1 MFKKFLMG
9 LVCLSLVAM
18 VGCGG
23 GGGGS
28 SHTPTQDIKEAIKGK
43 WYLQSEINGDYT
55 SPYFTSDDGKASYI
69 EINDDKTFKNVKY
82 SRDDNNVFI
91 GNPTETSG
99 TWVYDNSNLYVTWP
113 DYENQ
118 VTTYTVSLK
127 NEILSL
133 SQEGGGK
140 NERASAITITRNYK
154 KTKPAKYTA
163 PAPANTGL
171 SEEKYSFELIGG
183 GSPLWL
189 DLIRCQAG
197 TFVRGEDGKT
207 VTISKD
213 FAIGQFEVYQKQYQ
227 TIMNTNPSNH
237 KSDGCPVE
245 NVSWNDAKVFCDKL
259 NEKFA
264 DQLPAG
270 YKFRLPSEA
279 QWEYACRAGTTSA
292 LNNNK
297 EITSVD
303 GECPNL
309 DEVAWYKGN
318 MNGRS
323 VHAVGQKKPN
333 AWGIYDMHGN
343 AMEICSDAHQN
354 YTDQELT
361 DPVGTPQTAFKGFLY
376 KGGDCRSKP
385 EFCRSASRTPF
396 KPRTLY
402 ANSYM
407 GMRLAIIPAE

>member
-69 EINDDKTFKNVKY
+69 EINDDKTFKNVEY

-183 GSPLWL
+183 GTPLYL
-189 DLIRCQAG
+189 DLIRCQTG
-197 TFVRGEDGKT
+197 SFVREDSKT
-207 VTISKD
+207 ITITKD

-245 NVSWNDAKVFCDKL
+245 NVTWKDAKAFCEKL

-264 DQLPAG
+264 AQLPAG
-270 YKFRLPSEA
+270 YKFDLPTDD
-279 QWEYACRAGTTSA
+279 QWGYACRAGTTTD
-292 LNNNK
+292 LNSGKNIVNQ
-297 EITSVD
+297 E
-303 GECPNL
+303 GEDANTN
-309 DEVAWYKGN
+309 EVAWYKYNSEDTTHEYG
-318 MNGRS
+318 G
-323 VHAVGQKKPN
+323 KKGN
-333 AWGIYDMHGN
+333 AWDIYDMHGN
-343 AMEICSDAHQN
+343 VSEWCSNWFYDYLNYMPEENKPIYCGGNFYSDPLNCTSSSRHFA
-354 YTDQELT
+354 YTDIEYEYIGFRVALV
-361 DPVGTPQTAFKGFLY
+361 PV
-376 KGGDCRSKP
+376 
-385 EFCRSASRTPF
+385 E
-396 KPRTLY
+396 
-402 ANSYM
+402 
-407 GMRLAIIPAE
+407 